1 MTLFLMKLLVL
12 PLQSA
17 NFFLSQGE
25 DALSTVGHVPETVH
39 LLCKEAYNIRFPV
52 CSNDFSLLLKYRLLQ
67 ETADSLVHW
76 QDISS
81 PLANRIIRCRDQF
94 QNWEQFCELLKT
106 KELTYTRISRAL
118 LHVCLEIPDL
128 IRVFPLFMR
137 VILGFQNQA
146 TPLFYTPEKESRI
159 PLITK
164 LASAALT
171 SKAAEDMIQEDV
183 HSANLYESVV
193 TDKFQRP
200 FHNEYRQSIIR
211 L

>member
-1 MTLFLMKLLVL
+1 
-12 PLQSA
+12 
-17 NFFLSQGE
+17 
-25 DALSTVGHVPETVH
+25 
-39 LLCKEAYNIRFPV
+39 
-52 CSNDFSLLLKYRLLQ
+52 
-67 ETADSLVHW
+67 
-76 QDISS
+76 
-81 PLANRIIRCRDQF
+81 
-94 QNWEQFCELLKT
+94 
-106 KELTYTRISRAL
+106 
-118 LHVCLEIPDL
+118 
-128 IRVFPLFMR
+128 MR
-137 VILGFQNQA
+137 VYWDSKISHPA
-146 TPLFYTPEKESRI
+146 LFTPEKGSRI

>member
-1 MTLFLMKLLVL
+1 M
-12 PLQSA
+12 
-17 NFFLSQGE
+17 
-25 DALSTVGHVPETVH
+25 
-39 LLCKEAYNIRFPV
+39 

-118 LHVCLEIPDL
+118 LHVCLEIPDPDKS
-128 IRVFPLFMR
+128 VPPLYAR
-137 VILGFQNQA
+137 ILGFQKSA
-146 TPLFYTPEKESRI
+146 TPLFSLLKKESRI

>member
-1 MTLFLMKLLVL
+1 MNQTIFLGIEYLKALKRRKSPSVHSRSSGKEHTIMTLFLMKLLVL

-17 NFFLSQGE
+17 NFFSPKEKMPFL
-25 DALSTVGHVPETVH
+25 LVGPCSRQTVH

-118 LHVCLEIPDL
+118 LHVCLEF
-128 IRVFPLFMR
+128 R
-137 VILGFQNQA
+137 
-146 TPLFYTPEKESRI
+146 T
-159 PLITK
+159 
-164 LASAALT
+164 
-171 SKAAEDMIQEDV
+171 
-183 HSANLYESVV
+183 
-193 TDKFQRP
+193 
-200 FHNEYRQSIIR
+200 
-211 L
+211 

>member
-1 MTLFLMKLLVL
+1 M
-12 PLQSA
+12 
-17 NFFLSQGE
+17 
-25 DALSTVGHVPETVH
+25 
-39 LLCKEAYNIRFPV
+39 
-52 CSNDFSLLLKYRLLQ
+52 
-67 ETADSLVHW
+67 HW

-118 LHVCLEIPDL
+118 LHVCLEIPDPDKS
-128 IRVFPLFMR
+128 VPPLYAR
-137 VILGFQNQA
+137 ILGFQKSAFCELLKTKELTYTRISRALLHVCLEIPDPDKSVPPLYARILGFQKSA
-146 TPLFYTPEKESRI
+146 TPLFSLLKKESRI